1 MTQILTRAGCF
12 AAIILLGYLLR
23 RIGFFQKEDFHLL
36 SKIVIKITLTAA
48 IITNFSGRELE
59 YSLLLL
65 ILIGFLFGVLLML
78 VGYLL
83 NRSRG
88 NAAQAFGVLNIA
100 GVNIGNFV
108 LPFAQGFL
116 GPAGVVAVSLFDVGN
131 SLICLGGAF
140 GVANMLQ
147 QGQKRFT
154 LLPALR
160 ALGKSVPL
168 MAYLLMMVLGLLHLS
183 LPAPLVEL
191 AGIIGN
197 ANAFLAMLMLG
208 VGFQLSGDRSQVSEL
223 LRILLPRYCIG
234 IALAALCYFLLPLP
248 LEYRQGLVIP
258 FLGPIAS
265 AASAFTAEM
274 KGDYGLASAVNSI
287 SILISI
293 ALIIGAL
300 LIVL

>member
-12 AAIILLGYLLR
+12 LAIILLGYLLR
-23 RIGFFQKEDFHLL
+23 RVGFFHKEDFHLL

-48 IITNFSGRELE
+48 IVTNFAGRELE

-65 ILIGFLFGVLLML
+65 ILIGFLFSLLLML
-78 VGYLL
+78 AGYLL

-88 NAAQAFGVLNIA
+88 REAQAFGVLNIA

-131 SLICLGGAF
+131 SLICLGGSF
-140 GVANMLQ
+140 GVANVLQ
-147 QGQKRFT
+147 QGQKR
-154 LLPALR
+154 LSLKPVLR

-168 MAYLLMMVLGLLHLS
+168 MAYLFMTLLGLLRLS
-183 LPAPLVEL
+183 LPAPVVEL

-208 VGFQLSGDRSQVSEL
+208 VGFQLSGDRSRIADI
-223 LRILLPRYCIG
+223 LRIIVPRYCIG

-265 AASAFTAEM
+265 AAPPFTAEM
-274 KGDYGLASAVNSI
+274 KGDFGLASAVNSI

-293 ALIIGAL
+293 ALILGAVL
-300 LIVL
+300 LVL

>member
-12 AAIILLGYLLR
+12 LAIILLGYLLR
-23 RIGFFQKEDFHLL
+23 RVGFFHKEDFHLL

-48 IITNFSGRELE
+48 IVTNFAGRELE

-65 ILIGFLFGVLLML
+65 ILIGFLFSLLLML
-78 VGYLL
+78 AGYLL

-88 NAAQAFGVLNIA
+88 REAQAFGVLNIA

-131 SLICLGGAF
+131 SLICLGGSF
-140 GVANMLQ
+140 GVANVLQ
-147 QGQKRFT
+147 QGQKR
-154 LLPALR
+154 LSLKPVLR

-168 MAYLLMMVLGLLHLS
+168 MAYLFMTLLGLLRLS
-183 LPAPLVEL
+183 LPAPVVEL

-208 VGFQLSGDRSQVSEL
+208 VGFQLSGDRSRTADI
-223 LRILLPRYCIG
+223 LRILVPRYCIG
-234 IALAALCYFLLPLP
+234 IVLAALCYFLLPLP

-265 AASAFTAEM
+265 AAPPFRINCAR
-274 KGDYGLASAVNSI
+274 
-287 SILISI
+287 
-293 ALIIGAL
+293 
-300 LIVL
+300 

>member
-12 AAIILLGYLLR
+12 LAIILLGYLLR
-23 RIGFFQKEDFHLL
+23 RVGFFHKEDFHLL

-48 IITNFSGRELE
+48 IVTNFAGRELE

-65 ILIGFLFGVLLML
+65 ILIGFLFSLLLML
-78 VGYLL
+78 AGYLL

-88 NAAQAFGVLNIA
+88 REAQAFGVLNIA

-131 SLICLGGAF
+131 SLICLGGSF
-140 GVANMLQ
+140 GVANVLQ
-147 QGQKRFT
+147 QGQKR
-154 LLPALR
+154 LSLKPVLR

-168 MAYLLMMVLGLLHLS
+168 MAYLFMTLLGLLRLS
-183 LPAPLVEL
+183 LPAPVVEL

-208 VGFQLSGDRSQVSEL
+208 VGFQLSGDRSRTADI
-223 LRILLPRYCIG
+223 LRILVPRYCIG
-234 IALAALCYFLLPLP
+234 IVLAALCYFLLPLP

-265 AASAFTAEM
+265 AAPPFTAEM
-274 KGDYGLASAVNSI
+274 KGDFGLASAVNSI

-293 ALIIGAL
+293 ALILGAVL
-300 LIVL
+300 LVL